1 MIQES
6 LSFKL
11 MKGFRGQPVKDLNAL
26 ADGIVQA
33 SRIFL
38 ANPWIK
44 EMEFNPVA
52 VLDEGRGIK
61 ILDALIVGES
71 E

>member
-1 MIQES
+1 
-6 LSFKL
+6 L
-11 MKGFRGQPVKDLNAL
+11 KGFRGQADRDLNAL
-26 ADGIVQA
+26 ADGVVQA

-38 ANPWIK
+38 ANPWIN

-52 VLDEGRGIK
+52 VFEEGRGIK
-61 ILDALIVGES
+61 ILDALILTRS